1 MTVDADVFSW
11 FVFVTLGRYAGHD
24 VFYCGFL
31 PKLNARARVADH
43 ESCQHVH
50 REIASRLAG
59 VVRLA
64 GVRGADA
71 HGANVIEV
79 DAVDVVTPHH
89 VQHKIHNEGAEG
101 LVVDVVG
108 PLRRARAG
116 ELWMKIAG
124 TERHGKPGMA
134 LYPHGVRLLDQISER
149 VRLLLG

>member
-1 MTVDADVFSW
+1 MTVDADDQSRFDLAA
-11 FVFVTLGRYAGHD
+11 LGRYAGHD

-31 PKLNARARVADH
+31 PKMYARARVADH
-43 ESCQHVH
+43 DSRQHDH
-50 REIASRLAG
+50 REIAAGLAG

-71 HGANVIEV
+71 HGTDVFEV

-108 PLRRARAG
+108 PRRRAHAG
-116 ELWMKIAG
+116 ELWVENDRSEQRD
-124 TERHGKPGMA
+124 TPGMDF
-134 LYPHGVRLLDQISER
+134 YPHRVRLLDQI
-149 VRLLLG
+149 G